1 MIGRFLGAVIARLSK
16 GLASWEP
23 HLICFEV
30 ACEWRWFGDWKGNEQ
45 KYRDV
50 GKATLEGTICSMG
63 QSHQE

>member
-50 GKATLEGTICSMG
+50 G
-63 QSHQE
+63 